1 MFLLVI
7 LTYYIATVSS
17 QICSQY
23 YSSTC
28 QTLAQPTITCTD
40 STPHHCD
47 EEQVPP
53 LAGGNAGQSCVDH
66 ASICDTCDRLCYLA
80 GLSTLS
86 PSIPPLTVDSAYVY
100 LSCNTSI
107 CTSPPTRSPILPDT
121 PTQTPSISPTT
132 ACSTYTCNP
141 SAAPTLNCAGKPTG
155 VYSCNSIGGCSN
167 IDSECS
173 ACCFAD
179 AQNNNNI
186 LGTRQQAFNTLCR
199 IDEICPTVDPTQ
211 TPSNNPSATPSNDP
225 SSSPSKSPSKTPSE
239 SPSNDP
245 SQSPSK
251 SPVYPSDSPTKYPSK
266 YPSEAP
272 NTPSDTPT
280 TPPND
285 DSGGDTTEG
294 TQMISIIIP

>member
-107 CTSPPTRSPILPDT
+107 CTSPPTRSPILPNT
-121 PTQTPSISPTT
+121 PTNTPSISPTT
-132 ACSTYTCNP
+132 TCSTYSCNP
-141 SAAPTLNCAGKPTG
+141 SAAPNSNCVGQPNA
-155 VYSCNSIGGCSN
+155 VYACVNIIAQSCTD

-173 ACCFAD
+173 ACCFGDTQKA
-179 AQNNNNI
+179 
-186 LGTRQQAFNTLCR
+186 LVGPTRQQAFETVCSV
-199 IDEICPTVDPTQ
+199 DTACPTPDPTKA
-211 TPSNNPSATPSNDP
+211 PSNNPSATPSNDP
-225 SSSPSKSPSKTPSE
+225 SSSPSK
-239 SPSNDP
+239 
-245 SQSPSK
+245 
-251 SPVYPSDSPTKYPSK
+251 
-266 YPSEAP
+266 
-272 NTPSDTPT
+272 
-280 TPPND
+280 
-285 DSGGDTTEG
+285 
-294 TQMISIIIP
+294 